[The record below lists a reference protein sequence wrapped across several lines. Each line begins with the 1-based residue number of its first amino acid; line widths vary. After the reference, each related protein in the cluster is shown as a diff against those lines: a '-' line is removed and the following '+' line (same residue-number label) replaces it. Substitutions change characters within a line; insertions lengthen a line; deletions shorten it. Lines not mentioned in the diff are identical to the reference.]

1 VLRSL
6 RLMAFAAA
14 LVAVVAASPASAQ
27 TPTPAPEISPTPT
40 KKTVAP
46 PIQEERKKQQA
57 KALTLKDLKNPSP
70 EQLAELV
77 IAVYGNS
84 YGRAILNQ
92 VRRNGVE
99 NGRVTR
105 TNQQGQPEESSYEQR
120 FVHGENFAKDK
131 FRLDQKLPSMEYAL
145 VYNEGKIWGVI
156 NGTPFTPREDATSE
170 FLAQAYHGI
179 DALLRYKENGSTVA
193 YGGRDKQKNI
203 DLWILDLADK
213 DGKHKTRYYVS
224 ANNDPRLVARVLWL
238 EYEEPTPAGGDPV
251 KYRRTFHDYRY
262 AQSTLVPFRSVLY
275 ADGKQVEETRVSS
288 VSYGIKM
295 DDTYFQNPQ
304 AASN

>member
-1 VLRSL
+1 LALAS
-6 RLMAFAAA
+6 AIFAAA
-14 LVAVVAASPASAQ
+14 GLSPASAQ
-27 TPTPAPEISPTPT
+27 TPTPTPTPEVSPSPQ
-40 KKTVAP
+40 KIKTVAP
-46 PIQEERKKQQA
+46 PIQEEKNKEKRA
-57 KALTLKDLKNPSP
+57 KIIPLKDLKNPGA

-84 YGRAILNQ
+84 FGRAILNQ

-99 NGRVTR
+99 SGRLTR
-105 TNQQGQPEESSYEQR
+105 TNQQGQPEEISYEQR
-120 FVHGENFAKDK
+120 FVHGESFAKDK
-131 FRLDQKLPSMEYAL
+131 LRLDQKLPSMEYAL

-156 NGTPFTPREDATSE
+156 NGTPFTPREDATSD

-203 DLWILDLADK
+203 DLWILDLTDK

-224 ANNDPRLVARVLWL
+224 ANTDPRLVARVLWL
-238 EYEEPTPAGGDPV
+238 EYEEPNPAGGEPI
-251 KYRRTFHDYRY
+251 KYRRTFHDYRI

-275 ADGKQVEETRVSS
+275 ADGKQVEETHILTVT
-288 VSYGIKM
+288 YGIKM
-295 DDTYFQNPQ
+295 DDSYFQNPQ
-304 AASN
+304 SASN